1 MFNVKN
7 TKVNTEQKC
16 LSLIML
22 SSVIKSGKKYYPQ
35 MLLEECKYEIKK
47 KIQNQ
52 VHLIVNLIM
61 NLIMMTL
68 KINLSKIMD

>member
-7 TKVNTEQKC
+7 TKVNTEYKC

-52 VHLIVNLIM
+52 VHLIM
-61 NLIMMTL
+61 NLIMMIL